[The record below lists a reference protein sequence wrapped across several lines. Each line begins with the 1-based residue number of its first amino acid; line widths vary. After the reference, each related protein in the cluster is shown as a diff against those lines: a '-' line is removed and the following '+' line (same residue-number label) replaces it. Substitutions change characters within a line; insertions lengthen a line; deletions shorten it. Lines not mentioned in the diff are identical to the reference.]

1 MKFIKI
7 VFLLTVLAGFTSC
20 LKSNHDVGG
29 LLSDKGSIL
38 TSISETAYVN
48 TDAQNV
54 GLGYDH
60 TVANFNF
67 SKRPNESVKFFTL
80 KISQPLQ
87 TKLSGPLVLKV
98 STALYDGPNSFGPN
112 PSSPVPIPVPTGA
125 INVTDIT
132 VPASNDKLLVVP
144 VFFTVNKTLLDPTKT
159 YGIKFTLTSAN
170 QGAISQGDKSVNVFI
185 NYSDNSLTTN
195 TSDYEANY
203 TYKSSVVDAAGVIG
217 LNNLKTMY
225 LTQTSP
231 TTIQYADQFAYAVG
245 APDYKFL
252 LARNFATGAVVDL
265 FEPSFTIDANGK
277 ITGVTNA
284 SGSPEVT
291 NLVLDPSGSNQFVY
305 TSNNNRKLNVKYSF
319 TYTPTTGIVTPRTVK
334 VSDDFSYDP
343 NQIYY

>member
-1 MKFIKI
+1 MKYIKI
-7 VFLLTVLAGFTSC
+7 IFLLTVVTGFTSC
-20 LKSNHDVGG
+20 LKSNHDIGG

-54 GLGYDH
+54 GLGFDH

-67 SKRPNESVKFFTL
+67 GKRPNESVKFFTL

-98 STALYDGPNSFGPN
+98 STSIYSASGT
-112 PSSPVPIPVPTGA
+112 VIPVPTGA

-144 VFFTVNKTLLDPTKT
+144 VFFTVNKTLLDPTQI
-159 YGIKFTLTSAN
+159 YGIKFTLTAAN
-170 QGAISQGDKSVNVFI
+170 QGAISAGDKSVNVII
-185 NYSDNSLTTN
+185 NYSDNSGSTN

-203 TYKSSVVDAAGVIG
+203 TYTSSVVDAAGVIG

-231 TTIQYADQFAYAVG
+231 TTLEYADQYAYGFGVG
-245 APDYKFL
+245 NYKFL
-252 LARNFATGAVVDL
+252 LARNFTTGALVAI
-265 FEPSFTIDANGK
+265 FRPSFTIDASGK
-277 ITGVTNA
+277 VTGVTNA
-284 SGSPEVT
+284 SGSSTVS
-291 NLVLDPSGSNQFVY
+291 NLALDATGTNQFVY
-305 TSNNNRKLNVKYSF
+305 TSNNNRTFSVKYSF
-319 TYTPTTGIVTPRTVK
+319 TYTTTVNGVVTPRTIK
-334 VSDDFSYDP
+334 VSEDFSYDP
-343 NQIYY
+343 NQIYF

>member
-1 MKFIKI
+1 MKYIKI
-7 VFLLTVLAGFTSC
+7 VFLLTVIVSFSSC
-20 LKSNHDVGG
+20 LKSNHDAGG

-54 GLGYDH
+54 GLGFDH

-67 SKRPNESVKFFTL
+67 TKRPNESVKFFTL

-98 STALYDGPNSFGPN
+98 STSVYDASGS
-112 PSSPVPIPVPTGA
+112 VIPVPSGA

-144 VFFTVNKTLLDPTKT
+144 VFFTVNKTLLDPTQT
-159 YGIKFTLTSAN
+159 YGVKFTLTSAN
-170 QGAISQGDKSVNVFI
+170 QGAISAGDKSVNVII
-185 NYSDNSLTTN
+185 NYSDNSGSMN

-231 TTIQYADQFAYAVG
+231 TTLEYADQYAYGFG
-245 APDYKFL
+245 AGNYKFL
-252 LARNFATGAVVDL
+252 LARNFTTGALVAI
-265 FEPSFTIDANGK
+265 FRPSFTIDANGK
-277 ITGVTNA
+277 VTGVTNA
-284 SGSPEVT
+284 SGSTTVT
-291 NLVLDPSGSNQFVY
+291 NLALDATGTNQFVY
-305 TSNNNRKLNVKYSF
+305 TSNNNRTFSVKYSF
-319 TYTPTTGIVTPRTVK
+319 TYTTTINGVVTPRTIK
-334 VSDDFSYDP
+334 VSEDFTYDP
-343 NQIYY
+343 NQIYF

>member
-38 TSISETAYVN
+38 TSISETAYLN

-87 TKLSGPLVLKV
+87 TKLSGSLVLKV
-98 STALYDGPNSFGPN
+98 STSAYDASGT
-112 PSSPVPIPVPTGA
+112 VIPVPTGA

-144 VFFTVNKTLLDPTKT
+144 VFFTVNKTLLDPTMI
-159 YGIKFTLTSAN
+159 YGIKFTLTAAN
-170 QGAISQGDKSVNVFI
+170 QGAISAGDKSVNVII
-185 NYSDNSLTTN
+185 NYSNNSVTTN

-231 TTIQYADQFAYAVG
+231 TTLQYADQLAYAFG
-245 APDYKFL
+245 AADYKFL

-284 SGSPEVT
+284 SGSAEVT
-291 NLVLDPSGSNQFVY
+291 NLVLDPSGINQFVY

-319 TYTPTTGIVTPRTVK
+319 TYTPTTGVVTPRTVK

>member
-1 MKFIKI
+1 M
-7 VFLLTVLAGFTSC
+7 LTIIASFTSC
-20 LKSNHDVGG
+20 LKSNHDAGG

-54 GLGYDH
+54 GFGYDH

-67 SKRPNESVKFFTL
+67 GKRPNESVKFFTL

-98 STALYDGPNSFGPN
+98 ATSAYDATGT
-112 PSSPVPIPVPTGA
+112 VIPLPTGA

-144 VFFTVNKTLLDPTKT
+144 VFFTVNKTLLDPTQT

-170 QGAISQGDKSVNVFI
+170 QGAISAGDKSVNVII
-185 NYSDNSLTTN
+185 NYSDNSASMN

-231 TTIQYADQFAYAVG
+231 TTLEYADQFAYAVG
-245 APDYKFL
+245 AGDYKFL
-252 LARNFATGAVVDL
+252 VARNFSTGALVDL
-265 FEPSFTIDANGK
+265 FRPSFTIDANGK
-277 ITGVTNA
+277 VTGVTNA
-284 SGSPEVT
+284 SGSTAVT
-291 NLVLDPSGSNQFVY
+291 NLALDATGTNQFVY
-305 TSNNNRKLNVKYSF
+305 TSNNNRTFSVKYSF
-319 TYTPTTGIVTPRTVK
+319 TYTTTINGVVTPRTIK
-334 VSDDFSYDP
+334 VSEDFSYDP